1 MATASRNPHLEDDLE
16 DRAVIFK
23 PQEGEV
29 IKIKGTT
36 LDTSN
41 MLPGKQD
48 SRP

>member
-1 MATASRNPHLEDDLE
+1 MATAPPNPHLEDDLE

-36 LDTSN
+36 SN
-41 MLPGKQD
+41 MLPRKRD
-48 SRP
+48 SHP